1 MESRRNTENF
11 REWIWPYTKCLIP
24 RNSWILDSL
33 PKTNNLLS
41 KMLVGRWFSFLEW
54 SLFAGNIW
62 IFVEI
67 PSKILGQVAA
77 NALPGEPTGISDRK
91 SCCRPC
97 HVDSLHEDQ
106 QKKITKKTAVWKFLD
121 LISNIPKWI
130 WKIAFRN
137 VHSKKWRYRNLRTF
151 ISSYFFNLIFTPVS
165 IDATCR
171 QHGGK
176 DMSTDPRIR
185 SPPPKKKT
193 WQLNN
198 HQCFTVIV

>member
-1 MESRRNTENF
+1 MFMPHFWGLLAIIIFNLQMHGKQQCVFQETHVSKQLLMESRRNTENI

-106 QKKITKKTAVWKFLD
+106 QKKHYKKNGSLK
-121 LISNIPKWI
+121 IPGFDI
-130 WKIAFRN
+130 
-137 VHSKKWRYRNLRTF
+137 
-151 ISSYFFNLIFTPVS
+151 
-165 IDATCR
+165 
-171 QHGGK
+171 
-176 DMSTDPRIR
+176 
-185 SPPPKKKT
+185 
-193 WQLNN
+193 
-198 HQCFTVIV
+198 